1 MGLRWKDFVTALRG
15 TETEFTKGSVRR
27 AIFLLS
33 VPMILE
39 MSMESLFAVVDAY
52 FVGQVSVDALATLGL
67 TESVMFLVYSL
78 AIGLS
83 MAVTAMVA
91 RRIGEKDG
99 KGAAIVAAQSIYLA
113 LLLSVLVGIPGYIFA
128 EDILILMGGEP
139 QMIESGLGYTQVMF
153 GANFTCMLLFLLN
166 AIFRGAG
173 NATIAM
179 YSLWLAN
186 GINIV
191 LDPCLIL
198 GLGPFPELG
207 VEGAAIATNIGRG
220 TGVIFQLVILLK
232 GRSLI
237 PMVRNSFNFNW
248 SVMKKLILV
257 SMGGMGQYLVNSA
270 SWIFLVRIIA
280 QFGSAAV
287 AGYTIAIR
295 IIIFTILPSWGMAN
309 AAATLVG
316 QNLGAGKPDRSEKS
330 VWLAAFYNMIFLLIV
345 GIIFALGA
353 ESFIQIFNSQPEV
366 VKIGKQSLQVL
377 CASYVF
383 FAYGMVVIQAF
394 NGAGDTRTPLIL
406 SIICLWIIQ
415 IPMAYTLAL
424 SWEWGPLG
432 VFLSIAISQSIM
444 TLLAIALFRKGNWKK
459 VTV

>member
-1 MGLRWKDFVTALRG
+1 MPLRLTDFWDALRG
-15 TETEFTKGSVRR
+15 KETDFTTGSVKR

-67 TESVMFLVYSL
+67 TESVMFIVYSL

-91 RRIGEKDG
+91 RRIGEKDA
-99 KGAAIVAAQSIYLA
+99 KGAAIVSVQSIYLA
-113 LLLSVLVGIPGYIFA
+113 IAIALIVAVPGYIFA
-128 EDILILMGGEP
+128 EDILRLMGGEDR
-139 QMIESGLGYTQVMF
+139 MIDSGLGYTQVML
-153 GANFTCMLLFLLN
+153 GGNLTAMLLFLLN

-173 NATIAM
+173 NASLAM

-207 VEGAAIATNIGRG
+207 VAGAAIATNIGRG
-220 TGVIFQLVILLK
+220 TGVLFQLIILFG

-237 PMVRNSFNFNW
+237 PMRGSSFRLDLP
-248 SVMKKLILV
+248 VMKKLFWV
-257 SMGGMGQYLVNSA
+257 SLGGMGQYLVNSA

-280 QFGSAAV
+280 LFGSAAV

-330 VWLAAFYNMIFLLIV
+330 VWLAAFYNMVFLLGV
-345 GIIFALGA
+345 GIVFALGA
-353 ESFIQIFNSQPEV
+353 EFFIKIFNQEPDV
-366 VKIGKQSLQVL
+366 VKIGVQSLQVL

-394 NGAGDTRTPLIL
+394 NGAGDTRTPLVL
-406 SIICLWIIQ
+406 SVICLWILQ
-415 IPMAYTLAL
+415 IPMAYTLAI
-424 SWEWGPLG
+424 SWDWGPLG
-432 VFLSIAISQSIM
+432 VFVSIAISQSIM
-444 TLLAIALFRKGNWKK
+444 TLIAIALFRKGRWKK
-459 VTV
+459 VSV

>member
-99 KGAAIVAAQSIYLA
+99 KGAAVVAAQSIYLA

-186 GINIV
+186 GINII

-220 TGVIFQLVILLK
+220 TGVVFQLIILLG

-237 PMVRNSFNFNW
+237 PMVKSSFAFDW
-248 SVMKKLILV
+248 KVMKKLFFV
-257 SMGGMGQYLVNSA
+257 SIGGMGQYLVNSA

-330 VWLAAFYNMIFLLIV
+330 VWLAAFYNMVFLLII

-353 ESFIQIFNSQPEV
+353 ESFIQIFNTEPEV

-406 SIICLWIIQ
+406 SVICLWIIQ

-424 SWEWGPLG
+424 TWEWGPLG

-459 VTV
+459 VSV

>member
-1 MGLRWKDFVTALRG
+1 MDALRG
-15 TETEFTKGSVRR
+15 RETEFTKGSVRR

-99 KGAAIVAAQSIYLA
+99 EGAAIVSAQSIYLA
-113 LLLSVLVGIPGYIFA
+113 IIISLIVAVPGYIFA
-128 EDILILMGGEP
+128 EDILKMMGGEP
-139 QMIESGLGYTQVMF
+139 QMIASGLGYTQVMF
-153 GANFTCMLLFLLN
+153 GGNITAMLLFLLN

-173 NATIAM
+173 NASLAM

-207 VEGAAIATNIGRG
+207 VAGAAIATNIGRG
-220 TGVIFQLVILLK
+220 TGVLFQLIILFG

-237 PMVRNSFNFNW
+237 PIKRSSFGLHL
-248 SVMKKLILV
+248 SVMKKLFWV
-257 SMGGMGQYLVNSA
+257 SLGGMGQYLVNSA

-316 QNLGAGKPDRSEKS
+316 QNLGAGKPDRAEKS
-330 VWLAAFYNMIFLLIV
+330 VWLAAFYNMVFLLGV
-345 GIIFALGA
+345 GIVFALGA
-353 ESFIQIFNSQPEV
+353 EFFIKIFNQEPDV

-406 SIICLWIIQ
+406 SVICLWILQ
-415 IPMAYTLAL
+415 IPMAYTLSI
-424 SWEWGPLG
+424 SWDWGPLG
-432 VFLSIAISQSIM
+432 VFSSIAISQSIM
-444 TLLAIALFRKGNWKK
+444 TLIAIALFRKGRWKK
-459 VTV
+459 VSV